1 LRKSDDTIAATLRGK
16 TALVTGGCGAIGS
29 NLVTA
34 LLASRC
40 KVVVID
46 DLSSGSREVL
56 SDEATLLEGSIVD
69 EQVLARAFREPVD
82 LVFHLAAHF
91 ANQNSVDHP
100 EADLLTNGLGTL
112 RLLEY
117 ARRHAVQRFVYSS
130 SSCIY
135 GDLESPALET
145 TTQFHFDTP
154 YAVSKFI
161 GEQYVQY
168 FQQHYKLPTVTL
180 RLFNSFGPGEPPG
193 KYRNVIPNFIAQ
205 AMRGEAL
212 TIYGSG
218 EETRDF
224 NWVGNVVQALVAS
237 AIQPEAVGEVFN
249 IGSGSETRIIDLAR
263 SICRITRTAD
273 IVFQP
278 RRSWDTVR
286 RRCADISKARCL
298 LGYSPDTTN
307 FEEKLRLT
315 CEWLKKRGGTR
326 NGQPEYQEGFRD
338 I

>member
-1 LRKSDDTIAATLRGK
+1 
-16 TALVTGGCGAIGS
+16 
-29 NLVTA
+29 
-34 LLASRC
+34 
-40 KVVVID
+40 
-46 DLSSGSREVL
+46 
-56 SDEATLLEGSIVD
+56 
-69 EQVLARAFREPVD
+69 
-82 LVFHLAAHF
+82 
-91 ANQNSVDHP
+91 
-100 EADLLTNGLGTL
+100 
-112 RLLEY
+112 
-117 ARRHAVQRFVYSS
+117 
-130 SSCIY
+130 
-135 GDLESPALET
+135 
-145 TTQFHFDTP
+145 
-154 YAVSKFI
+154 
-161 GEQYVQY
+161 VQY